1 MVRHLREGEGGKQE
15 DSGTQQPA
23 LIGTGSNKVVF
34 MKNSCPFSYCT
45 SLRDAPTEAQA
56 PWSPCSTT
64 REAAAVRS
72 PRTPQTEW
80 PPHG

>member
-34 MKNSCPFSYCT
+34 MKNSCPFSYYT
-45 SLRDAPTEAQA
+45 SLREKQPGRHSITYQ
-56 PWSPCSTT
+56 S
-64 REAAAVRS
+64 RKNVL
-72 PRTPQTEW
+72 
-80 PPHG
+80 H